1 MCESVQGEVVSYNMA
16 ASPVS
21 CVGRCGLLVE
31 PGPGAKESE
40 EGVCVCV
47 CVWVCGGVC
56 VGGGG
61 GGVDGESIWT

>member
-1 MCESVQGEVVSYNMA
+1 MCESVQGEVVSYYMA

-47 CVWVCGGVC
+47 
-56 VGGGG
+56 GGGG
-61 GGVDGESIWT
+61 GGGREGGGGESQSGPETK